1 MDMDTFSMI
10 VWGGGMVFLMFKGAY
25 HDQRL
30 KRYVDR
36 RYPEEGKI
44 VRSYEWQHYPWSVGQ
59 RTLRALIKRE
69 GANDPELAR
78 LAKKTKRALI
88 YFISWTIGV
97 FFLDS
102 FIISKY
108 Y

>member
-10 VWGGGMVFLMFKGAY
+10 VWGGGAIFLMFKGAY

-44 VRSYEWQHYPWSVGQ
+44 VRSYEWQHYPWSVGY
-59 RTLRALIKRE
+59 RTLKALIKRE

-78 LAKKTKRALI
+78 LARKAKLSII
-88 YFISWTIGV
+88 YCISWIIGV